1 MVSLELKDEEKKKG
15 IIFMDENTVNHQ
27 NKEDFVVSFR
37 EKICYGLGDSAC
49 NVVYGLCSTLLTFF
63 YTDYVGV
70 NPLTVGMVFLLTRV
84 FDGVSD
90 IIMGFIVDRTKSK
103 WGKAR
108 PWILWMAVPYAVT
121 FVLLFLIPAN
131 ASNMVHAIYI
141 FVTYNLV
148 NTIVYTALNLPYS
161 TMASLITRDEKSRAS
176 TQAWRIF
183 CGPGGKMVVTVS
195 TLPLVRMFGNDQRAW
210 IIVASIFAVV
220 ALILLLVCFF
230 NIEERVV
237 IEAAEK
243 ETVSVGQN
251 LKALFSNQY
260 WAICLGLWGFMVM
273 MSTVSGTIT
282 TYYCKYLLGDETLYS
297 LIYAAELIAQCVIV
311 LIVPMFVERFGK
323 RNLTMYGIFLVIAA
337 QVVWMASPLNFTVAM
352 VSAVMRGIGVA
363 PLWACVFPMI
373 ADSAEFG
380 QWKTHVR
387 QDGMIFSAASVGSK
401 VGGGLSS
408 AGIGLLMT
416 SVGYDGLAAVQTET
430 VMVMIKNICLYAPVF
445 FSVIIIVLCLL
456 YKLDKIYPQVIA
468 ELKERDRQGIL

>member
-1 MVSLELKDEEKKKG
+1 
-15 IIFMDENTVNHQ
+15 MDREAEIQ
-27 NKEDFVVSFR
+27 ESRKSKEFFVVSLR

-70 NPLTVGMVFLLTRV
+70 SMATVGIVFLITRF
-84 FDGVSD
+84 FDGISD
-90 IIMGFIVDRTKSK
+90 IIMGFITDRTKSK

-121 FVLLFLIPAN
+121 FVLLFLIPAD
-131 ASNMVHAIYI
+131 ATEMVQAVYI

-148 NTIVYTALNLPYS
+148 NTVVYTALNLPYS
-161 TMASLITRDEKSRAS
+161 TMASLITRDAKSRAS

-183 CGPGGKMVVTVS
+183 CGPGGKMVVTVA
-195 TLPLVRMFGNDQRAW
+195 TLPLVNFFGGTQQSW
-210 IIVASIFAVV
+210 IIVACIYAVV
-220 ALILLLVCFF
+220 ALILLLICFF

-237 IEAAEK
+237 IKAAEGK
-243 ETVSVGQN
+243 TFTVAQN

-260 WAICLGLWGFMVM
+260 WAICLGLWGVMVM

-282 TYYCKYLLGDETLYS
+282 TYYCKYTLGNEELYS
-297 LIYAAELIAQCVIV
+297 MIYAAELISQCVV
-311 LIVPMFVERFGK
+311 VMIVPHFVMRFGK
-323 RNLTMYGIFLVIAA
+323 RNLTLAGILLVIVA
-337 QVVWMASPLNFTVAM
+337 QLVWMTSPVNVSVAM
-352 VSAVMRGIGVA
+352 VSAVLRGIGVA

-401 VGGGLSS
+401 LGGGLAS
-408 AGIGLLMT
+408 AGVGLLMD
-416 SVGYDGLAAVQTET
+416 SVGYDGLLTSQSQGVLD
-430 VMVMIKNICLYAPVF
+430 MIYNICMYAPIG
-445 FSVIIIVLCLL
+445 FSVIIVVLCLL
-456 YKLDKIYPQVIA
+456 YKLDKLYPKVIA
-468 ELKERDRQGIL
+468 DLKERDAQGVL

>member
-1 MVSLELKDEEKKKG
+1 
-15 IIFMDENTVNHQ
+15 MDREAEIQ
-27 NKEDFVVSFR
+27 ESRKSKEFFVVSLR

-70 NPLTVGMVFLLTRV
+70 SMATVGIVFLITRF
-84 FDGVSD
+84 FDGISD
-90 IIMGFIVDRTKSK
+90 IIMGFITDRTKSK

-121 FVLLFLIPAN
+121 FVLLFLIPAD
-131 ASNMVHAIYI
+131 ATEMVQAVYI

-148 NTIVYTALNLPYS
+148 NTVVYTALNLPYS
-161 TMASLITRDEKSRAS
+161 TMASLITRDAKSRAS

-183 CGPGGKMVVTVS
+183 CGPGGKMVVTVA
-195 TLPLVRMFGNDQRAW
+195 TLPLVNFFGGTQQSW
-210 IIVASIFAVV
+210 IIVACIYAVV
-220 ALILLLVCFF
+220 ALILLLICFF

-237 IEAAEK
+237 IKAAEGR
-243 ETVSVGQN
+243 TFTVGQN

-260 WAICLGLWGFMVM
+260 WAICLGLWGVMVM

-282 TYYCKYLLGDETLYS
+282 TYYCKYTLGNEELYS
-297 LIYAAELIAQCVIV
+297 MIYAAELIAQCVV
-311 LIVPMFVERFGK
+311 VMIVPHFVMRFGK
-323 RNLTMYGIFLVIAA
+323 RNLTLAGILLVIVA
-337 QVVWMASPLNFTVAM
+337 QLVWMTNPVNVSIAM
-352 VSAVMRGIGVA
+352 VSAVLRGIGVA

-401 VGGGLSS
+401 LGGGLAS
-408 AGIGLLMT
+408 AGVGLLMD
-416 SVGYDGLAAVQTET
+416 SVGYDGLLAAQSQGVLD
-430 VMVMIKNICLYAPVF
+430 MIYNICMYAPIG
-445 FSVIIIVLCLL
+445 FSAIIVVLCLL
-456 YKLDKIYPQVIA
+456 YKLDKFYPQVIA
-468 ELKERDRQGIL
+468 DLKERDAQGIL

>member
-1 MVSLELKDEEKKKG
+1 MEKESEIRKS
-15 IIFMDENTVNHQ
+15 
-27 NKEDFVVSFR
+27 KEFFVVSLR

-70 NPLTVGMVFLLTRV
+70 SMATVGIVFLITRF
-84 FDGVSD
+84 FDGISD
-90 IIMGFIVDRTKSK
+90 IIMGFITDRTKSK

-108 PWILWMAVPYAVT
+108 PWILWMAVPYAIT

-131 ASNMVHAIYI
+131 ATELVQAVYI

-148 NTIVYTALNLPYS
+148 NTVVYTALNLPYS

-183 CGPGGKMVVTVS
+183 CGPGGKMVVTVA
-195 TLPLVRMFGNDQRAW
+195 TLPLVNFFGGTQRSW
-210 IIVASIFAVV
+210 IIVASIYAVI
-220 ALILLLVCFF
+220 ALILLLICFF

-237 IEAAEK
+237 IKAAEGK
-243 ETVSVGQN
+243 TFTVAQN
-251 LKALFSNQY
+251 LKALFSNQC
-260 WAICLGLWGFMVM
+260 WAICLGLWGVMVM

-282 TYYCKYLLGDETLYS
+282 TYYCKYTLGNEELYS
-297 LIYAAELIAQCVIV
+297 MIYAAELIAQCVV
-311 LIVPMFVERFGK
+311 VMIVPHFVMRFGK
-323 RNLTMYGIFLVIAA
+323 RNLTLAGILLVIVA
-337 QVVWMASPLNFTVAM
+337 QLVWMTSPVNVSIAM
-352 VSAVMRGIGVA
+352 VSAVLRGIGVA

-401 VGGGLSS
+401 LGGGLAS
-408 AGIGLLMT
+408 AGVGLLMD
-416 SVGYDGLAAVQTET
+416 SVGYDGLLAVQGED
-430 VMVMIKNICLYAPVF
+430 VLDMIYNICMYAPIG
-445 FSVIIIVLCLL
+445 FSAIIVVLCLL

-468 ELKERDRQGIL
+468 DLKERDAQGVL

>member
-1 MVSLELKDEEKKKG
+1 MDKETAIQGSKEFHVVSL
-15 IIFMDENTVNHQ
+15 
-27 NKEDFVVSFR
+27 R

-70 NPLTVGMVFLLTRV
+70 SMATVGIVFLVTRF
-84 FDGVSD
+84 FDGISD
-90 IIMGFIVDRTKSK
+90 IIMGFITDRTKSK

-131 ASNMVHAIYI
+131 ATEMVQAVYI

-148 NTIVYTALNLPYS
+148 NTVVYTALNLPYS

-183 CGPGGKMVVTVS
+183 CGPGGKMVVTVA
-195 TLPLVRMFGNDQRAW
+195 TLPLVNFFGGTQRSW
-210 IIVASIFAVV
+210 VIVACIYAVV
-220 ALILLLVCFF
+220 ALMLLLICFF

-237 IEAAEK
+237 IKAAEGK
-243 ETVSVGQN
+243 TFTVAQN

-260 WAICLGLWGFMVM
+260 WAICLGLWGVMVM

-282 TYYCKYLLGDETLYS
+282 TYYCKYTLGNEELYS
-297 LIYAAELIAQCVIV
+297 MIYAAELIAQCVV
-311 LIVPMFVERFGK
+311 VMIVPHFVMRFGK
-323 RNLTMYGIFLVIAA
+323 RNLTLAGILLVIVA
-337 QVVWMASPLNFTVAM
+337 QLVWMTSPVNVSVAM
-352 VSAVMRGIGVA
+352 VSAVLRGIGVA

-380 QWKTHVR
+380 QWKTRVR

-401 VGGGLSS
+401 LGGGLAS
-408 AGIGLLMT
+408 AGVGLLMD
-416 SVGYDGLAAVQTET
+416 SVGYDGLLATQSEGVLD
-430 VMVMIKNICLYAPVF
+430 MIYNICMYAPMM
-445 FSVIIIVLCLL
+445 FSAIIIVLCLL

-468 ELKERDRQGIL
+468 DLKERDAQGIL

>member
-1 MVSLELKDEEKKKG
+1 
-15 IIFMDENTVNHQ
+15 MDNETKIRES
-27 NKEDFVVSFR
+27 KEFFVVSLR

-70 NPLTVGMVFLLTRV
+70 DIALVGIIFLITRF

-90 IIMGFIVDRTKSK
+90 IIMGFITDRTHSK

-108 PWILWMAVPYAVT
+108 PWILWMSVPYAVT
-121 FVLLFLIPAN
+121 FVLLFLIPAD
-131 ASNMVHAIYI
+131 ASAWVQGIYI

-148 NTIVYTALNLPYS
+148 NTVVYTALNLPYS

-183 CGPGGKMVVTVS
+183 CGPGGKMIVTVS
-195 TLPLVRMFGNDQRAW
+195 TIPLVQAFGNDQRSW
-210 IIVASIFAVV
+210 IIVACIYAVI
-220 ALILLLVCFF
+220 ALILLLICFF

-237 IEAAEK
+237 IEAAKDKTFTVK
-243 ETVSVGQN
+243 EN

-273 MSTVSGTIT
+273 MSTVTGTIE
-282 TYYCKYLLGDETLYS
+282 TYYCKYTLGNEALYS
-297 LIYAAELIAQCVIV
+297 PIYAAELISQCIVV
-311 LIVPMFVERFGK
+311 LIVPHFVSRFGK
-323 RNLTMYGIFLVIAA
+323 RNLTLAGILLVIVA
-337 QVVWMASPLNFTVAM
+337 QLVWMSNPLSVPIAM
-352 VSAVMRGIGVA
+352 VSGVLRGIGVA

-401 VGGGLSS
+401 LGGGLAS
-408 AGIGLLMT
+408 AGIGLLMD
-416 SVGYDGLAAVQTET
+416 SVGYDGTLVAQSPEA
-430 VMVMIKNICLYAPVF
+430 MDMIYNICMYAPII
-445 FSVIIIVLCLL
+445 FSVIIVVLCLL

-468 ELKERDRQGIL
+468 DLKERDAQGIL

>member
-1 MVSLELKDEEKKKG
+1 MEKESEIRKSKEFHVVSL
-15 IIFMDENTVNHQ
+15 
-27 NKEDFVVSFR
+27 R

-70 NPLTVGMVFLLTRV
+70 SMATVGIVFLITRF
-84 FDGVSD
+84 FDGISD
-90 IIMGFIVDRTKSK
+90 IIMGFITDRTKSK

-108 PWILWMAVPYAVT
+108 PWILWMSVPYAIT
-121 FVLLFLIPAN
+121 FVLLFLIPAD
-131 ASNMVHAIYI
+131 ATELVQAVYI

-148 NTIVYTALNLPYS
+148 NTVVYTALNLPYS

-183 CGPGGKMVVTVS
+183 CGPGGKMVVTVA
-195 TLPLVRMFGNDQRAW
+195 TLPLVNFFGGTQRSW
-210 IIVASIFAVV
+210 IIVACIYAVI
-220 ALILLLVCFF
+220 ALILLLICFF

-237 IEAAEK
+237 IKAAEGK
-243 ETVSVGQN
+243 TFTVAQN

-260 WAICLGLWGFMVM
+260 WAICLGLWGVMVM

-282 TYYCKYLLGDETLYS
+282 TYYCKYTLGNEELYS
-297 LIYAAELIAQCVIV
+297 MIYAAELIAQCVV
-311 LIVPMFVERFGK
+311 VMIVPHFVMRFGK
-323 RNLTMYGIFLVIAA
+323 RNLTLAGILLVIVA
-337 QVVWMASPLNFTVAM
+337 QLVWMTSPVNVSVAM
-352 VSAVMRGIGVA
+352 VSAVLRGIGVA

-401 VGGGLSS
+401 LGGGLAS
-408 AGIGLLMT
+408 AGVGLLMD
-416 SVGYDGLAAVQTET
+416 SVGYDGLLATQGQSVLD
-430 VMVMIKNICLYAPVF
+430 MIYNICMYAPIG
-445 FSVIIIVLCLL
+445 FSAIIVVLCLL

-468 ELKERDRQGIL
+468 DLKERDAQGVL

>member
-1 MVSLELKDEEKKKG
+1 MENETEIRNSKEFHVVSL
-15 IIFMDENTVNHQ
+15 
-27 NKEDFVVSFR
+27 R

-70 NPLTVGMVFLLTRV
+70 DIALVGIIFLITRF

-90 IIMGFIVDRTKSK
+90 IIMGFITDRTHSK

-108 PWILWMAVPYAVT
+108 PWILWMSVPYAVT

-131 ASNMVHAIYI
+131 ATTLVQGIYI

-148 NTIVYTALNLPYS
+148 NTVVYTALNLPYS

-195 TLPLVRMFGNDQRAW
+195 TIPLVQAFGNTQQSW
-210 IIVASIFAVV
+210 IIVACIYAVI
-220 ALILLLVCFF
+220 ALILLLICFF

-237 IEAAEK
+237 IEAAK
-243 ETVSVGQN
+243 GKTFTVMEN

-273 MSTVSGTIT
+273 MSTVTGTIE
-282 TYYCKYLLGDETLYS
+282 TYYCKYTLGNEALYS
-297 LIYAAELIAQCVIV
+297 PIYAAELISQCIVV
-311 LIVPMFVERFGK
+311 LIVPHFVPRFGK
-323 RNLTMYGIFLVIAA
+323 RNLTLAGILLVIVA
-337 QVVWMASPLNFTVAM
+337 QLVWMSNPLSVPIAM
-352 VSAVMRGIGVA
+352 VSGVLRGIGVA

-401 VGGGLSS
+401 LGGGLAS
-408 AGIGLLMT
+408 AGIGLLMD
-416 SVGYDGLAAVQTET
+416 SVGYDGTLAAQSAEA
-430 VMVMIKNICLYAPVF
+430 MDMIYNICMYAPII
-445 FSVIIIVLCLL
+445 FSVIIVVLCLL

-468 ELKERDRQGIL
+468 DLKERDAQGIL

>member
-1 MVSLELKDEEKKKG
+1 MRYQDLQEKEWSYRMENLAENRLNRENHIVSL
-15 IIFMDENTVNHQ
+15 
-27 NKEDFVVSFR
+27 R

-70 NPLTVGMVFLLTRV
+70 SMATVGIVFLITRF
-84 FDGVSD
+84 FDGISD
-90 IIMGFIVDRTKSK
+90 IIMGFITDRTKSK

-121 FVLLFLIPAN
+121 FVLLFMIPAD
-131 ASNMVHAIYI
+131 ATEMVQAVYI

-148 NTIVYTALNLPYS
+148 NTVVYTALNLPYS
-161 TMASLITRDEKSRAS
+161 TMASLITRDAKSRAS

-183 CGPGGKMVVTVS
+183 CGPGGKMVVTVA
-195 TLPLVRMFGNDQRAW
+195 TLPLVNFFGGTQQSW
-210 IIVASIFAVV
+210 IIVACIYAVV
-220 ALILLLVCFF
+220 ALILLLICFF

-237 IEAAEK
+237 IKAAEGK
-243 ETVSVGQN
+243 TFTVGQN

-260 WAICLGLWGFMVM
+260 WAICLGLWGVMVM

-282 TYYCKYLLGDETLYS
+282 TYYCKYTLGNEELYS
-297 LIYAAELIAQCVIV
+297 MIYAAELIAQCIVV
-311 LIVPMFVERFGK
+311 LIVPNYVMRFGK
-323 RNLTMYGIFLVIAA
+323 RNLTLSGILLVIVA
-337 QVVWMASPLNFTVAM
+337 QLIWMMNPLNVTFAM
-352 VSAVMRGIGVA
+352 VSAVLRGIGVA

-401 VGGGLSS
+401 LGGGLAS
-408 AGIGLLMT
+408 AGVGLLMD
-416 SVGYDGLAAVQTET
+416 SVGYDGLAATQTESALA
-430 VMVMIKNICLYAPVF
+430 MIEAICLYAPIF
-445 FSVIIIVLCLL
+445 FSAIIVVLCLL
-456 YKLDKIYPQVIA
+456 YKLDKIYPQVMA
-468 ELKERDRQGIL
+468 DLKERDKQGVL

>member
-1 MVSLELKDEEKKKG
+1 MDREAEIQESRKSKEFFAVSL
-15 IIFMDENTVNHQ
+15 
-27 NKEDFVVSFR
+27 R

-70 NPLTVGMVFLLTRV
+70 SMATVGIVFLITRF
-84 FDGVSD
+84 FDGISD
-90 IIMGFIVDRTKSK
+90 IIMGFITDRTKSK

-121 FVLLFLIPAN
+121 FVLLFLIPAD
-131 ASNMVHAIYI
+131 ATEMVQAVYI

-148 NTIVYTALNLPYS
+148 NTVVYTALNLPYS
-161 TMASLITRDEKSRAS
+161 TMASLITRDAKSRAS

-183 CGPGGKMVVTVS
+183 CGPGGKMVVTVA
-195 TLPLVRMFGNDQRAW
+195 TLPLVNFFGSTQQSW
-210 IIVASIFAVV
+210 IIVACIYAVV
-220 ALILLLVCFF
+220 ALILLLICFF

-237 IEAAEK
+237 IKAAEGR
-243 ETVSVGQN
+243 TFTVGQN

-260 WAICLGLWGFMVM
+260 WAICLGLWGVMVM

-282 TYYCKYLLGDETLYS
+282 TYYCKYTLGNEELYS
-297 LIYAAELIAQCVIV
+297 MIYAAELIAQCVV
-311 LIVPMFVERFGK
+311 VMIVPHFVMRFGK
-323 RNLTMYGIFLVIAA
+323 RNLTLAGILLVIVA
-337 QVVWMASPLNFTVAM
+337 QLVWMTNPVNVSIAM
-352 VSAVMRGIGVA
+352 VSAVLRGIGVA

-401 VGGGLSS
+401 LGGGLAS
-408 AGIGLLMT
+408 AGVGLLMD
-416 SVGYDGLAAVQTET
+416 SVGYDGLLAAQSQGVLD
-430 VMVMIKNICLYAPVF
+430 MIYNICMYAPIG
-445 FSVIIIVLCLL
+445 FSAIIVVLCLL
-456 YKLDKIYPQVIA
+456 YKLDKFYPQVIA
-468 ELKERDRQGIL
+468 DLKERDAQGIL

>member
-1 MVSLELKDEEKKKG
+1 
-15 IIFMDENTVNHQ
+15 MDNETKIRES
-27 NKEDFVVSFR
+27 KEFFVVSLR

-70 NPLTVGMVFLLTRV
+70 DIALVGIIFLITRF

-90 IIMGFIVDRTKSK
+90 IIMGFITDRTHSK

-108 PWILWMAVPYAVT
+108 PWILWMSVPYAVT
-121 FVLLFLIPAN
+121 FVLLFLIPAD
-131 ASNMVHAIYI
+131 ASAWVQGIYI

-148 NTIVYTALNLPYS
+148 NTVVYTALNLPYS

-183 CGPGGKMVVTVS
+183 CGPGGKMIVTVS
-195 TLPLVRMFGNDQRAW
+195 TIPLVQAFGNDQRSW
-210 IIVASIFAVV
+210 IIVACIYAVI
-220 ALILLLVCFF
+220 ALILLLICFF

-237 IEAAEK
+237 IEAAKDKTFTVK
-243 ETVSVGQN
+243 EN

-273 MSTVSGTIT
+273 MSTVTGTIE
-282 TYYCKYLLGDETLYS
+282 TYYCKYTLGNEALYS
-297 LIYAAELIAQCVIV
+297 PIYAAELISQCIVV
-311 LIVPMFVERFGK
+311 LIVPHFVSRFGK
-323 RNLTMYGIFLVIAA
+323 RNLTLAGILLVIVA
-337 QVVWMASPLNFTVAM
+337 QLVWMSNPLSVPTAM
-352 VSAVMRGIGVA
+352 VSGVLRGIGVA

-401 VGGGLSS
+401 LGGGLAS
-408 AGIGLLMT
+408 AGIGLLMD
-416 SVGYDGLAAVQTET
+416 SVGYDGTLAAQSSEA
-430 VMVMIKNICLYAPVF
+430 MDMIYNICMYAPII
-445 FSVIIIVLCLL
+445 FSAIIVVLCLL

-468 ELKERDRQGIL
+468 DLKERDAQGIL

>member
-1 MVSLELKDEEKKKG
+1 
-15 IIFMDENTVNHQ
+15 MDNETKIRES
-27 NKEDFVVSFR
+27 KEFFVVSLR

-70 NPLTVGMVFLLTRV
+70 DIALVGIIFLITRF

-90 IIMGFIVDRTKSK
+90 IIMGFITDRTHSK

-108 PWILWMAVPYAVT
+108 PWILWMSVPYAVT
-121 FVLLFLIPAN
+121 FVLLFLIPAD
-131 ASNMVHAIYI
+131 ASAWVQGIYI

-148 NTIVYTALNLPYS
+148 NTVVYTALNLPYS

-183 CGPGGKMVVTVS
+183 CGPGGKMIVTVS
-195 TLPLVRMFGNDQRAW
+195 TIPLVQAFGNDQRSW
-210 IIVASIFAVV
+210 IIVACIYAVI
-220 ALILLLVCFF
+220 ALILLLICFF

-237 IEAAEK
+237 IEAAKDKTFTVK
-243 ETVSVGQN
+243 EN

-273 MSTVSGTIT
+273 MSTVTGTIE
-282 TYYCKYLLGDETLYS
+282 TYYCKYTLGNEALYS
-297 LIYAAELIAQCVIV
+297 PIYAAELISQCIVV
-311 LIVPMFVERFGK
+311 LIVPHFVPRFGK
-323 RNLTMYGIFLVIAA
+323 RNLTLAGILLVIVA
-337 QVVWMASPLNFTVAM
+337 QMVWMSNPLSVPIAM
-352 VSAVMRGIGVA
+352 VSGVLRGIGVA

-401 VGGGLSS
+401 LGGGLAS
-408 AGIGLLMT
+408 AGIGLLMD
-416 SVGYDGLAAVQTET
+416 SVGYDGTLAAQSPEA
-430 VMVMIKNICLYAPVF
+430 MDMIYNICMYAPII
-445 FSVIIIVLCLL
+445 FSVIIVVLCLL

-468 ELKERDRQGIL
+468 DLKERDAQGIL

>member
-1 MVSLELKDEEKKKG
+1 MDKETRVRNSKEFYVVSL
-15 IIFMDENTVNHQ
+15 
-27 NKEDFVVSFR
+27 R

-63 YTDYVGV
+63 YTDYIGV
-70 NPLTVGMVFLLTRV
+70 SVATVGIIFLLTRI
-84 FDGVSD
+84 FDGISD
-90 IIMGFIVDRTKSK
+90 IIMGFITDRTKSR

-108 PWILWMAVPYAVT
+108 PWILWMSVPYAVT
-121 FVLLFLIPAN
+121 FVLLFLVPAD
-131 ASNMVHAIYI
+131 ASDMVQAIYI

-148 NTIVYTALNLPYS
+148 NTVVYTALNLPYS

-183 CGPGGKMVVTVS
+183 CGPGGKMIVTVS
-195 TLPLVRMFGNDQRAW
+195 TIPLVQAFGNDQRSW
-210 IIVASIFAVV
+210 IIVASIFAVI
-220 ALILLLVCFF
+220 ALILLLICFF

-237 IEAAEK
+237 IEAAKDRTFTVK
-243 ETVSVGQN
+243 EN

-273 MSTVSGTIT
+273 MSTVTGTIE
-282 TYYCKYLLGDETLYS
+282 TYYCKYLLGDEGLYS
-297 LIYAAELIAQCVIV
+297 PIYAAELISQCIV
-311 LIVPMFVERFGK
+311 VMIVPHFVMRYGK
-323 RNLTMYGIFLVIAA
+323 RNLTLAGILLVIVA
-337 QVVWMASPLNFTVAM
+337 QVVWMSSPLSVPVAM
-352 VSAVMRGIGVA
+352 VSGVLRGIGVA

-401 VGGGLSS
+401 LGGGLAS
-408 AGIGLLMT
+408 AGIGLLMD
-416 SVGYDGLAAVQTET
+416 SVGYDGTLAVQSAEA
-430 VMVMIKNICLYAPVF
+430 MDMIYNICMYAPIM
-445 FSVIIIVLCLL
+445 FSVIIIILCLL

-468 ELKERDRQGIL
+468 DLKERDTQGIL

>member
-1 MVSLELKDEEKKKG
+1 
-15 IIFMDENTVNHQ
+15 MDNETKIRES
-27 NKEDFVVSFR
+27 KEFFVVSLR

-70 NPLTVGMVFLLTRV
+70 DIALVGIIFLITRF

-90 IIMGFIVDRTKSK
+90 IIMGFITDRTHSK

-108 PWILWMAVPYAVT
+108 PWILWMSVPYAVT
-121 FVLLFLIPAN
+121 FVLLFLIPAD
-131 ASNMVHAIYI
+131 ASAWVQGIYI

-148 NTIVYTALNLPYS
+148 NTVVYTALNLPYS

-183 CGPGGKMVVTVS
+183 CGPGGKMIVTVS
-195 TLPLVRMFGNDQRAW
+195 TIPLVQAFGNDQRSW
-210 IIVASIFAVV
+210 IIVACIYAVI
-220 ALILLLVCFF
+220 ALILLLICFF

-237 IEAAEK
+237 IEAAKDKTFTVK
-243 ETVSVGQN
+243 EN

-273 MSTVSGTIT
+273 MSTVTGTIE
-282 TYYCKYLLGDETLYS
+282 TYYCKYTLGNEALYS
-297 LIYAAELIAQCVIV
+297 PIYAAELISQCIVV
-311 LIVPMFVERFGK
+311 LIVPHFVSRFGK
-323 RNLTMYGIFLVIAA
+323 RNLTLAGILLVIVA
-337 QVVWMASPLNFTVAM
+337 QLVWMSNPLSVPIAM
-352 VSAVMRGIGVA
+352 VSGVLRGIGVA

-401 VGGGLSS
+401 LGGGLAS
-408 AGIGLLMT
+408 AGIGLLMD
-416 SVGYDGLAAVQTET
+416 SVGYDGTLAAQSPEA
-430 VMVMIKNICLYAPVF
+430 MDMIYNICMYAPII
-445 FSVIIIVLCLL
+445 FSVIIVVLCLL

-468 ELKERDRQGIL
+468 DLKERDAQGIL